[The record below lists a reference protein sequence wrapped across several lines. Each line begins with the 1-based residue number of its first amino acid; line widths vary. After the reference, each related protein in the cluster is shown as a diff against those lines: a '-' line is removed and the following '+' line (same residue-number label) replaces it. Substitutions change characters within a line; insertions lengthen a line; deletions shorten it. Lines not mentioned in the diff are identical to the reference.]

1 VHNILG
7 SKNVVQVQQ
16 TYQVSR
22 EQNTS
27 NNKAKSSLGQ
37 NVTSVQQD
45 EIKNKTV
52 KPTQPPTANKPNKT

>member
-16 TYQVSR
+16 THQVSR

-52 KPTQPPTANKPNKT
+52 KPTQPPTTVKPHKT

>member
-1 VHNILG
+1 MHNILG

-16 TYQVSR
+16 THQVSR

-37 NVTSVQQD
+37 NVTSVHQD
-45 EIKNKTV
+45 
-52 KPTQPPTANKPNKT
+52 

>member
-1 VHNILG
+1 MHNILG

-16 TYQVSR
+16 NHQVPR

-37 NVTSVQQD
+37 NVTSTQQE
-45 EIKNKTV
+45 EIKNKTA
-52 KPTQPPTANKPNKT
+52 KPPQQPTSIKPNKT